1 MTQIRAPICSVLG
14 HVDHGKSSLLDAIRE
29 SNIVAKEA
37 GGITQAI
44 GASMIPLATI
54 QKICGPLLD
63 KLKLNFTIPGLLFI
77 DTPGHAAFTNL
88 RKRGGNLADIAIVV
102 VDMNEGFK
110 PQTFESI
117 DILRSY
123 KTPFIIALNKLDLLQ
138 GYEEKSTDVL
148 SSEGKQ
154 QDSRPELSRQSA
166 SLPRKGKNLL
176 ENIQLQSPYVQQ
188 LIDQKIY
195 ETVGQL
201 YEKYKMNTERYDR
214 VDDYTKQIA
223 IVPCSAKTHAGI
235 PELLMVL
242 SGLAQKFLEQTL
254 NINPTGPAQG
264 IILEI
269 KEETG
274 LGKTLD
280 VIIYDGTIHI
290 NDIIVIGG
298 IEQPIVTR
306 VKALFEP
313 APLSEMRDRKTKYN
327 PVQQA
332 IAATGIKIVAPDI
345 ENAIAGMPLIVPGK
359 NLEEAK
365 KKVQEEVDEVAIQT
379 DKNGVLIKADSL
391 GSLEALTTLLKE
403 KNIPIRKATVGP
415 IMKKDYSDAEANYE
429 QDPLQAVIL
438 GFNIPS
444 AESTERVKV
453 LTSDVIYRLIID
465 YTKWVEEEKRRLE
478 EKELENLIRP
488 CKLEFLRNC
497 SFRASNPAI
506 LGVEIIRGIAK
517 TGIPLMKN
525 DGKNIG
531 KIASM
536 QLEKEGVSK
545 AEKGTQLAISLPDVT
560 IGRQVQ
566 EGDIFY
572 SAIPEEDFR
581 KIKTLKKYL
590 KPEEVEVLKEIAQIK
605 RKENLVWGV

>member
-44 GASMIPLATI
+44 GASIIPLSTI

-63 KLKLNFTIPGLLFI
+63 KLQLKFSIPGLLFI

-102 VDMNEGFK
+102 VDINEGFK

-138 GYEEKSTDVL
+138 GYEEKS
-148 SSEGKQ
+148 
-154 QDSRPELSRQSA
+154 
-166 SLPRKGKNLL
+166 KNLL
-176 ENIQLQSPYVQQ
+176 ENFNLQSSYVQQ

-195 ETVGQL
+195 EVVGQL

-214 VDDYTKQIA
+214 VDDYTKQVA
-223 IVPCSAKTHAGI
+223 IVPCSAKTRAGI

-242 SGLAQKFLEQTL
+242 TGLAQKFLEQNL
-254 NINPTGPAQG
+254 NINPRGPAQG

-280 VIIYDGTIHI
+280 VIIYDGRIAL
-290 NDIIVIGG
+290 NDTIVIGG
-298 IEQPIVTR
+298 VEQPIVTR

-345 ENAIAGMPLIVPGK
+345 ENVIAGMPLVVPGK

-365 KKVQEEVDEVAIQT
+365 KKVQEEVNEVAIQT
-379 DKNGVLIKADSL
+379 DKNGVIIKADSL

-438 GFNIPS
+438 GFNIPE
-444 AESTERVKV
+444 AESTDKVKI

-465 YTKWVEEEKRRLE
+465 YTRWVEEEKRRLE
-478 EKELENLIRP
+478 EKELENLVRP

-506 LGVEIIRGIAK
+506 LGVEVLRGTAK
-517 TGIPLMKN
+517 NGIPLMKT
-525 DGKNIG
+525 DGKPIG

-536 QLEKEGVSK
+536 QLEKENVAK
-545 AEKGTQLAISLPDVT
+545 AEKGTQLAISLLDVT

-566 EGDIFY
+566 EGDVFY

-590 KPEEVEVLKEIAQIK
+590 KPEEIEVLKEIAQIK
-605 RKENLVWGV
+605 RKENMVWGV

>member
-37 GGITQAI
+37 GEITQAI
-44 GASMIPLATI
+44 GASIIPLSTI

-63 KLKLNFTIPGLLFI
+63 KLQLKFSIPGLLFI

-102 VDMNEGFK
+102 VDINEGFK

-138 GYEEKSTDVL
+138 GYEEKS
-148 SSEGKQ
+148 
-154 QDSRPELSRQSA
+154 
-166 SLPRKGKNLL
+166 KNLL
-176 ENIQLQSPYVQQ
+176 ENFNLQSSYVQQ

-195 ETVGQL
+195 EVVGQL

-214 VDDYTKQIA
+214 VDDYTKQVA
-223 IVPCSAKTHAGI
+223 IVPCSAKTRAGI

-242 SGLAQKFLEQTL
+242 TGLAQKFLEQNL
-254 NINPTGPAQG
+254 NINPRGPAQG

-280 VIIYDGTIHI
+280 VIIYDGRIAL
-290 NDIIVIGG
+290 NDTIVIGG
-298 IEQPIVTR
+298 VEQPIVTR

-313 APLSEMRDRKTKYN
+313 APLSEMRDRKTMYN

-345 ENAIAGMPLIVPGK
+345 ENVIAGMPLVVPGK

-365 KKVQEEVDEVAIQT
+365 KKVQEEVNEVGIQT
-379 DKNGVLIKADSL
+379 DKNGVIIKADSL

-438 GFNIPS
+438 GFNIPE
-444 AESTERVKV
+444 AESTDKVKI

-465 YTKWVEEEKRRLE
+465 YTRWVEEEKRRLE
-478 EKELENLIRP
+478 EKELENLVRP

-506 LGVEIIRGIAK
+506 LGVEVLRGTAK
-517 TGIPLMKN
+517 NGIPLMKT
-525 DGKNIG
+525 DGKPIG

-536 QLEKEGVSK
+536 QLEKENVAK
-545 AEKGTQLAISLPDVT
+545 AEKGTQLAISLLDVT

-566 EGDIFY
+566 EGDVFY

-590 KPEEVEVLKEIAQIK
+590 KPEEIEVLKEIAQIK
-605 RKENLVWGV
+605 RKENMVWGV

>member
-44 GASMIPLATI
+44 GASIIPLSTI

-63 KLKLNFTIPGLLFI
+63 RLKLKFTIPGLLFI

-102 VDMNEGFK
+102 VDMGEGFK

-123 KTPFIIALNKLDLLQ
+123 KIPFIIALNKLDLLQ
-138 GYEEKSTDVL
+138 GYEEKS
-148 SSEGKQ
+148 
-154 QDSRPELSRQSA
+154 
-166 SLPRKGKNLL
+166 KNLL
-176 ENIQLQSPYVQQ
+176 ENFNLQSPYVQQ

-195 ETVGQL
+195 EVVGNL

-214 VDDYTKQIA
+214 VDDYTKQVA
-223 IVPCSAKTHAGI
+223 IVPCSAKTRAGI

-242 SGLAQKFLEQTL
+242 TGLAQKFLEQTL

-280 VIIYDGTIHI
+280 VIIYDGAIHV
-290 NDIIVIGG
+290 NDVIVIGG

-313 APLSEMRDRKTKYN
+313 APLSEMRDKKTKYN

-332 IAATGIKIVAPDI
+332 TAATGIKIVAPDI

-359 NLEEAK
+359 DLEEAK
-365 KKVQEEVDEVAIQT
+365 KKVQEEVDEVAIHT
-379 DKNGVLIKADSL
+379 DKNGVIIKADSL
-391 GSLEALTTLLKE
+391 GSLEALTNLLKE
-403 KNIPIRKATVGP
+403 KGISIRKATVGP

-429 QDPLQAVIL
+429 QDPLQAAIL
-438 GFNIPS
+438 GFNIPP

-453 LTSDVIYRLIID
+453 LTSEVIYRLIID
-465 YTKWVEEEKRRLE
+465 YTKWTEEERRRLE
-478 EKELENLIRP
+478 EKELENIVRP
-488 CKLEFLRNC
+488 CKLEFLHNC

-506 LGVEIIRGIAK
+506 LGVEVIRGLVK
-517 TGIPLMKN
+517 NGILLMKA
-525 DGKNIG
+525 DGKTIG

-536 QLEKEGVSK
+536 QLEKENVAK

-572 SAIPEEDFR
+572 SAIPEDDFR
-581 KIKTLKKYL
+581 KIKTLKRYL
-590 KPEEVEVLKEIAQIK
+590 KPEEIDILKEIAQIK
-605 RKENLVWGV
+605 RKGNLVWGV

>member
-1 MTQIRAPICSVLG
+1 MTKIRAPICSVLG

-44 GASMIPLATI
+44 GASIIPLSTI

-63 KLKLNFTIPGLLFI
+63 RLKLQFTIPGLLFI

-138 GYEEKSTDVL
+138 GYEEKS
-148 SSEGKQ
+148 
-154 QDSRPELSRQSA
+154 
-166 SLPRKGKNLL
+166 KNLL
-176 ENIQLQSPYVQQ
+176 ENFNLQSPYVQQ
-188 LIDQKIY
+188 LIDEKIY
-195 ETVGQL
+195 AVVGEL

-214 VDDYTKQIA
+214 VEDYTQQIA
-223 IVPCSAKTHAGI
+223 IVPCSAKTRTGI

-242 SGLAQKFLEQTL
+242 TGLAQRFLEQNL
-254 NINPTGPAQG
+254 NINPAGPARG

-280 VIIYDGTIHI
+280 VIIYDGTLNL
-290 NDIIVIGG
+290 NDVLVIGG
-298 IEQPIVTR
+298 VEQPIVTR
-306 VKALFEP
+306 AKALFEP

-332 IAATGIKIVAPDI
+332 TAATGIKIVAPDI
-345 ENAIAGMPLIVPGK
+345 ENVIAGMPLVVPGK
-359 NLEEAK
+359 DLEEAK
-365 KKVQEEVDEVAIQT
+365 KKVQDEVDEVAIQT
-379 DKNGVLIKADSL
+379 EKNGVIIKADSL

-403 KNIPIRKATVGP
+403 KGIPIRKATVGP

-429 QDPLQAVIL
+429 QDPLQAAIL
-438 GFNIPS
+438 GFNIPA

-453 LTSDVIYRLIID
+453 LTSEVIYRLIID
-465 YTKWVEEEKRRLE
+465 YTKWAEEEKRRLE
-478 EKELENLIRP
+478 EKKLENLVRP

-497 SFRASNPAI
+497 SFRANNPAI
-506 LGVEIIRGIAK
+506 IGVEVIRGVVK
-517 TGIPLMKN
+517 NGIPLMKT
-525 DGKNIG
+525 DGKSIG

-536 QLEKEGVSK
+536 QLEKENVQK
-545 AEKGTQLAISLPDVT
+545 AEKGTQLAISLPNVT
-560 IGRQVQ
+560 IGRQIQ
-566 EGDIFY
+566 EGDVFY
-572 SAIPEEDFR
+572 SALPEEDFR
-581 KIKTLKKYL
+581 TIKTLKRYL
-590 KPEEVEVLKEIAQIK
+590 KPEEIEVLKEIAQIK